1 MTSLPFNV
9 DETPYE
15 MFIDISYTHVIKNT
29 TIHCITKD
37 VLLDCLNSINAIENS
52 NLYDYYLFGKLN
64 TSCPFPTW
72 DIDLAL
78 VNSTTDPTVLL
89 NVMKNIKE
97 MGLTKNINFDLK
109 YLTDI
114 NIIANGYNNP
124 DSSYNIVEKS
134 IAYDL
139 SANEY
144 VLFDN
149 TKTNKITDKRMEIFT
164 DFVYHAPLIVKKK
177 GENALTNEAVQF
189 INNSILPSSTL
200 MGSGKFE
207 SRQLRRGKEEKTEN
221 V

>member
-15 MFIDISYTHVIKNT
+15 MFIDISYSHVIKNT

-37 VLLDCLNSINAIENS
+37 VLLDCLNSINTVENS

-78 VNSTTDPTVLL
+78 VNSTTDNTMLL

-97 MGLTKNINFDLK
+97 MGLAKNINFDLK
-109 YLTDI
+109 YFTDI

-124 DSSYNIVEKS
+124 DVSYNIVEKC

-144 VLFDN
+144 VLFDR
-149 TKTNKITDKRMEIFT
+149 TKTNKINDKRMEIFT
-164 DFVYHAPLIVKKK
+164 DFIYYTPLLIKKK
-177 GENALTNEAVQF
+177 GENILTSEGLQF
-189 INNSILPSSTL
+189 INNSILPNSNL

-207 SRQLRRGKEEKTEN
+207 PRSLRRGE
-221 V
+221 

>member
-15 MFIDISYTHVIKNT
+15 MFIDISYSHVIKNT

-37 VLLDCLNSINAIENS
+37 VLLDCLNSINTVENS

-78 VNSTTDPTVLL
+78 VNSTTDNTMLL

-97 MGLTKNINFDLK
+97 MGLAKNINFDLK
-109 YLTDI
+109 YFTDI

-124 DSSYNIVEKS
+124 DVSYNIVEKC

-144 VLFDN
+144 VLFDR
-149 TKTNKITDKRMEIFT
+149 TKTNKINDKRMEIFT
-164 DFVYHAPLIVKKK
+164 DFIYYTPLLIKKK
-177 GENALTNEAVQF
+177 GENILTSEGLQF
-189 INNSILPSSTL
+189 INNSILPNSNL
-200 MGSGKFE
+200 MGSGRFE
-207 SRQLRRGKEEKTEN
+207 SRRLRRGKEEKTEN

>member
-9 DETPYE
+9 NETPYE
-15 MFIDISYTHVIKNT
+15 MFIDISYTHIINNT

-37 VLLDCLNSINAIENS
+37 VLLDCLDNINSIENS

-72 DIDLAL
+72 DVDLAL
-78 VNSTTDPTVLL
+78 VNSTTDNTTLL

-114 NIIANGYNNP
+114 NIIATGYNNP
-124 DSSYNIVEKS
+124 DISYNIVEKAILLDIS
-134 IAYDL
+134 T
-139 SANEY
+139 NEY
-144 VLFDN
+144 ILSDR
-149 TKTNKITDKRMEIFT
+149 TKTYKVNDKRMEFFT
-164 DFVYHAPLIVKKK
+164 DFVYYTPLLIKKK
-177 GENALTNEAVQF
+177 GENILTSEGLQF
-189 INNSILPSSTL
+189 INNSILPNSNL

-207 SRQLRRGKEEKTEN
+207 PRSLRRGE
-221 V
+221 

>member
-9 DETPYE
+9 NETPYE
-15 MFIDISYTHVIKNT
+15 MFIDISYTHIINNT

-37 VLLDCLNSINAIENS
+37 VLLDCLDNINSIENS

-72 DIDLAL
+72 DVDLAL
-78 VNSTTDPTVLL
+78 VDSTTDTTTLL

-114 NIIANGYNNP
+114 NIIATGYNNP
-124 DSSYNIVEKS
+124 DISYNIVEKAILLDIS
-134 IAYDL
+134 T
-139 SANEY
+139 NEY
-144 VLFDN
+144 ILSDR
-149 TKTNKITDKRMEIFT
+149 TKTYKVNDKRMEFFT
-164 DFVYHAPLIVKKK
+164 DFVYYTPLLIKKK
-177 GENALTNEAVQF
+177 GENILTSEGLQF
-189 INNSILPSSTL
+189 INNSILPNSNL

-207 SRQLRRGKEEKTEN
+207 PRSLRRGE
-221 V
+221 

>member
-9 DETPYE
+9 NETPYE
-15 MFIDISYTHVIKNT
+15 MFIDISYTHIINNT

-72 DIDLAL
+72 DVDLAL
-78 VNSTTDPTVLL
+78 VDSTTDTTTLL

-114 NIIANGYNNP
+114 NIIATGYNNP
-124 DSSYNIVEKS
+124 DISYNIVEKVMG
-134 IAYDL
+134 YDI
-139 SANEY
+139 STNEY
-144 VLFDN
+144 ILSDR
-149 TKTNKITDKRMEIFT
+149 TKIYKVNGKKMEFFT
-164 DFVYHAPLIVKKK
+164 DFVYYTPLLIKKK
-177 GENALTNEAVQF
+177 GENILTSEGLQF
-189 INNSILPSSTL
+189 INNSILPNSNL

-207 SRQLRRGKEEKTEN
+207 SRRLRRGKEEKTEN
-221 V
+221 